1 MLQELPFNVNFYD
14 TTLGNVTNLVII
26 W

>member
-14 TTLGNVTNLVII
+14 ATLGNVTNLVII